1 MTCAMRLIPTLILAI
16 VISTAA
22 VADTAERCKEFVDV
36 PAASPDKDVNSKISN
51 TAIRKF
57 IKYAGENVEVENT
70 YHFVRRT
77 VWVGL
82 SNADKATY
90 EEGEY
95 RFSIWRQV
103 LLMQCVL
110 LAESTALSNSEKTN
124 AIDKLLSK
132 RSLRQPPQIRQIP
145 KQ

>member
-1 MTCAMRLIPTLILAI
+1 M
-16 VISTAA
+16 
-22 VADTAERCKEFVDV
+22 EFVDV

-57 IKYAGENVEVENT
+57 IKYAGENVKVENT

-132 RSLRQPPQIRQIP
+132 RSLRQPPQIR
-145 KQ
+145 